1 MNQMVEIYMV
11 LDIVPTAG
19 HYWTALSLSMEWL
32 EFTLYLMG
40 LKILLDFE
48 QNFSFRLKSSL
59 IHVKEKVVQIG
70 VNALMGRA
78 FVMLDFL
85 VTIVM

>member
-1 MNQMVEIYMV
+1 
-11 LDIVPTAG
+11 
-19 HYWTALSLSMEWL
+19 
-32 EFTLYLMG
+32 MG
-40 LKILLDFE
+40 SKILLDFE
-48 QNFSFRLKSSL
+48 LNFSFRLKSSL